1 LVVVGWLTFVQSQ
14 NALSEQVS
22 NQLVAVRDLKAERV
36 EAFFQLVEEDIVL
49 VSKFPVIVEA
59 IQAFALT
66 DDFYAVRRLGY
77 LGNPDLVDSSHGT
90 PYDIAHTRY
99 HELFKELVETMG
111 YDDLYLV
118 APEGTVVY
126 NYDKGDDFGTN
137 LLTGPYRNA
146 HVADLFQKLYTST
159 NSYEIK
165 FTDFPHY
172 GPSRRVPASF
182 VGTPIVANGQNV
194 GVLIYQL
201 SLDRVNELVQGR
213 PSFMGETGDVYL
225 VGPDRLM
232 RTDSRFS
239 PESTI
244 LEQKVDS
251 LAVQQALAGVTGVA
265 QVINYRGTP
274 ALSAYRP
281 MRFGN
286 QTWALVAEIDTAE
299 AFAATDRLGNSVLGI
314 MGVAVLLVTGV
325 GLFIARGITRPVSN
339 LTQAATAIAEGD
351 LSHTVAV
358 ETRDEIGL
366 LAQAFDTMAGRLRHA
381 FETLEDRVR
390 ERTRA
395 LETSAEISRRLT
407 AILDLNELLRY
418 VVNRLQNEFNFYHI
432 QIFLL
437 DDEREKLITTE
448 GVGQAGT
455 EMKVNGY
462 SIRLDAPKS
471 LVARAART
479 CEVVIVD
486 NVHEAEDWLS
496 HPLLPNTCS
505 EMAIPIT
512 LGVEAEVVGVLDVQ
526 GDKVASFDQ
535 GDANLLRP
543 LANQVGVAIHNAQL
557 YSLAQQ
563 ELAERMRAEEQ
574 MQQALQETEGLLAA
588 AVAILGATDLKD
600 ICYNLISHFNELV
613 QADRTTLIL
622 LDQDRKQIQLAIVHG
637 GIEDEISLSYEEMV
651 AGISGMVLKSKQP
664 IISSSA
670 DDGIEPDATRE
681 RCIQVKAG
689 PLIIVPLVTK
699 AADGTTTVIGT
710 STAIN
715 LPGQREFTQHDASLL
730 MALTTQ
736 AAAAIENVRLF
747 EEAQA
752 AREAAEVANQAKST
766 FLANMSHELRTPL
779 NAILGFAQL
788 MDRDQTF
795 PAEHRESLG
804 IVNHSGEHLLDLLND
819 VLEMSKIESGRV
831 ELQLEAFDLH
841 HMLLSLEEMFRMR
854 ANQRGLALL
863 FERAPDVPRYV
874 RSDQSK
880 LRQVLI
886 NLLDNA
892 VKFTQQGG
900 VTLRVRADRDSDGEE
915 DIVSSLSPTG
925 HKVFASICFDVQD
938 TGPGIAPD
946 ELHKAFEAFAQTSSG
961 QRSEKGT
968 GLGLPISREFTRL
981 MGGELAIDSQ
991 VGQGTAFKFDVQ
1003 VEIVEAADVLAAGP
1017 TRRVIGLEPG
1027 QRAADGGPFRILVV
1041 DDVETARKLLV
1052 MFLQPLGFEL
1062 REATNGQEALEIWDE
1077 WQPHLIW
1084 MDMRMPIMDGR
1095 EATRRIKAQA
1105 QAGNRSIPAII
1116 ALTASVFEEQRA
1128 EVLAGGCDGFIRKPF
1143 REHEIFDA
1151 LHRHLGVRFIYEAI
1165 TPAPDVVMSV
1175 SPEDMR
1181 AAVETLPAAWTAD
1194 LYQAIVALDADQMLA
1209 LIETVRSQTPHLA
1222 DTLAQWVHNFEYK
1235 KLMAL
1240 VAPETAPDA
1249 THQA

>member
-1 LVVVGWLTFVQSQ
+1 MNDQLPTVRIRRDIAFFSSLQTRLILAFLAVSIIPLVVAGWLTFVQSQ

-22 NQLVAVRDLKAERV
+22 NQLVAVRDLKAERI
-36 EAFFQLVEEDIVL
+36 EAFFQLVEEDIIL
-49 VSKFPVIVEA
+49 VSKFPVVVEA

-77 LGNPDLVDSSHGT
+77 LENPDLVDSGHGT

-99 HELFKELVETMG
+99 HELFKEVVETMG

-118 APEGTVVY
+118 APAGTVVY

-137 LLTGPYRNA
+137 LLTGPYRNT
-146 HVADLFQKLYTST
+146 HIADLFQRLYTST
-159 NSYEIK
+159 NSNEIK

-182 VGTPIVANGQNV
+182 VGTPIVANDQNV

-213 PSFMGETGDVYL
+213 TGFMGETGEVYL

-265 QVINYRGTP
+265 QVIDYRGVS

-281 MRFGN
+281 MGFGN

-299 AFAATDRLGNSVLGI
+299 AFAATHRLRNSVLGI
-314 MGVAVLLVTGV
+314 IGVAVLLVTGV
-325 GLFIARGITRPVSN
+325 GLLIARDITNPVSN
-339 LTQAATAIAEGD
+339 LTQVATAIAQGD
-351 LSHTVAV
+351 LSHTVVV

-366 LAQAFDTMAGRLRHA
+366 LARAFDTMAGRLRHT

-390 ERTRA
+390 ERTHA
-395 LETSAEISRRLT
+395 LETSAEISQRLT

-432 QIFLL
+432 HIFLL

-448 GVGQAGT
+448 GVGQAGA
-455 EMKVNGY
+455 EMKASGY

-479 CEVVIVD
+479 CKVVIVD
-486 NVHEAEDWLS
+486 NVHEAEDWLP

-526 GDKVASFDQ
+526 ENKVASFDE
-535 GDANLLRP
+535 GDANLLRA
-543 LANQVGVAIHNAQL
+543 LASQVGVAIHNARL

-563 ELAERMRAEEQ
+563 ELAERQRAEA
-574 MQQALQETEGLLAA
+574 ALQDANQVLAERATELRQRRDQLERQTLELA
-588 AVAILGATDLKD
+588 
-600 ICYNLISHFNELV
+600 
-613 QADRTTLIL
+613 
-622 LDQDRKQIQLAIVHG
+622 
-637 GIEDEISLSYEEMV
+637 
-651 AGISGMVLKSKQP
+651 
-664 IISSSA
+664 
-670 DDGIEPDATRE
+670 
-681 RCIQVKAG
+681 
-689 PLIIVPLVTK
+689 
-699 AADGTTTVIGT
+699 
-710 STAIN
+710 
-715 LPGQREFTQHDASLL
+715 
-730 MALTTQ
+730 
-736 AAAAIENVRLF
+736 
-747 EEAQA
+747 EAK
-752 AREAAEVANQAKST
+752 EAAEAANRAKSV
-766 FLANMSHELRTPL
+766 FLTNMSHELRTPL

-788 MDRDQTF
+788 MERDPTF

-804 IVNHSGEHLLDLLND
+804 IVNRSGEHLLDLLND
-819 VLEMSKIESGRV
+819 VLEMSKIEAGRV

-854 ANQRGLALL
+854 ADQKGLALL

-874 RSDQSK
+874 RADQGK

-886 NLLDNA
+886 NLLGNA
-892 VKFTQQGG
+892 VKFTEEGG
-900 VTLRVRADRDSDGEE
+900 VTLRVRADSDGEG
-915 DIVSSLSPTG
+915 DVVPSLSPTG

-946 ELHKAFEAFAQTSSG
+946 ELHKVFEAFAQTSSG

-968 GLGLPISREFTRL
+968 GMGLTISRAFTRL

-991 VGQGTAFKFDVQ
+991 VGRGTAFKFDVQ
-1003 VEIVEAADVLAAGP
+1003 VEIVEAADVLVARP

-1027 QRAADGGPFRILVV
+1027 QRAADGGPFRILTV

-1052 MFLQPLGFEL
+1052 KFLQPLGFEL
-1062 REATNGQEALEIWDE
+1062 REATNGQEALEIWEE

-1105 QAGNRSIPAII
+1105 QAGNRSVPVII
-1116 ALTASVFEEQRA
+1116 ALTASVFDEQRA
-1128 EVLAGGCDGFIRKPF
+1128 KVLAGGCDDFMRKPF
-1143 REHEIFDA
+1143 RVHDIFDA
-1151 LHRHLGVRFIYEAI
+1151 LHRHLDVRFIYETV
-1165 TPAPDVVMSV
+1165 TPAPDAAASV
-1175 SPEDMR
+1175 SPEDLS
-1181 AAVETLPAAWTAD
+1181 AAVEALPAAWATD
-1194 LYQAIVALDADQMLA
+1194 LYQAAVALDADQMLA
-1209 LIETVRSQTPHLA
+1209 LIKAVRPQAPHLA
-1222 DTLAQWVHNFEYK
+1222 DTLAQWVRAFEYER
-1235 KLMAL
+1235 LMAL
-1240 VAPETAPDA
+1240 VAPEA
-1249 THQA
+1249 